1 MEKKFKCQFKT
12 CGFEAKSE
20 FGLKAHMRKHKDEVP
35 AVEVPVETPVI
46 PNDNTTTYAGPES
59 GSVITQEAEPIIE
72 TPKKK
77 TIAKLIDNDGN
88 VIFVF
93 SLEKNGQEWIDLAV
107 KVSEKKKL
115 KLEFE

>member
-20 FGLKAHMRKHKDEVP
+20 FGLKAHMRKHKNEIT
-35 AVEVPVETPVI
+35 AVEVSIETPVI
-46 PNDNTTTYAGPES
+46 PNDNTTAS

-77 TIAKLIDNDGN
+77 TIAKLVDGGN
-88 VIFVF
+88 VIFFF

>member
-1 MEKKFKCQFKT
+1 MIKCKK

-59 GSVITQEAEPIIE
+59 GIVITQEAESIVE
-72 TPKKK
+72 TQKKK
-77 TIAKLIDNDGN
+77 TTAKLINNEGN
-88 VIFVF
+88 VIFIF
-93 SLEKNGQEWIDLAV
+93 SLEKNGQEWIDLAM
-107 KVSEKKKL
+107 KVVEKKKL
-115 KLEFE
+115 KIEFE

>member
-1 MEKKFKCQFKT
+1 MKKEFKCDV

-20 FGLKAHMRKHKDEVP
+20 FGLKAHMRKHKDILEKPVEEIVP
-35 AVEVPVETPVI
+35 ADSAI
-46 PNDNTTTYAGPES
+46 
-59 GSVITQEAEPIIE
+59 EAESS
-72 TPKKK
+72 PKKK
-77 TIAKLIDNDGN
+77 TIAKLINNEGN